1 MDRRDVSI
9 SDPDLDRLLAEAL
22 DVAPSPEFRA
32 HVQARVALQRPSRFW
47 PLMHVGVPAAALAA
61 MLVAAVVLWREAP
74 APAPAED
81 LLAARSLASA
91 WSALRALPVV
101 AETGASERP
110 SRPAARPRRA
120 ARAASPIV
128 LISATEA
135 AALRRLF
142 AGSVGLSI
150 APDAVDDASAP
161 ASPVDIAITPIS
173 IDPIVAGSPAEGKQ
187 P

>member
-61 MLVAAVVLWREAP
+61 MLIAAVILSRQLP
-74 APAPAED
+74 NGGPIED
-81 LLAARSLASA
+81 LITARSLAVA
-91 WSALRALPVV
+91 WGPLRPSVNAGD
-101 AETGASERP
+101 TGASNVPLRP
-110 SRPAARPRRA
+110 TAQRVAA
-120 ARAASPIV
+120 AASPSV

-142 AGSVGLSI
+142 AGTVGLSV

-161 ASPVDIAITPIS
+161 ASPVDIAIAPIS
-173 IDPIVAGSPAEGKQ
+173 IDPIFAGSPAEGKQ